1 MTQEGLAQVNL
12 VGSKIPH
19 NLDKIEEAQENAK
32 ADQVGIWGKGMK
44 LVSQSSPTK
53 VKKFERIQ
61 IEMTDITDANRF
73 FIRILGDNQYSKID
87 NELDKFNAFSSE
99 DLERPIKRGT
109 LCAAKFDV
117 D

>member
-1 MTQEGLAQVNL
+1 MKTFYFEKFLLTFFAFLKKNQGKKY
-12 VGSKIPH
+12 SKTARGIF
-19 NLDKIEEAQENAK
+19 EEAQENAK
-32 ADQVGIWGKGMK
+32 SDQVGIWGKGMK

-99 DLERPIKRGT
+99 DLERPI
-109 LCAAKFDV
+109 
-117 D
+117 